1 MELVELINDL
11 SVDINE
17 IVGTY
22 IDRENYITWLAYNIL
37 TANIDTTVQNF
48 YLYNPVNSRKWYFI
62 PWDGDNMLHVEED
75 KLEGIDAT
83 YGNWSTASAT
93 TGA

>member
-22 IDRENYITWLAYNIL
+22 IDRENYITCLPTIFSRQTSTPRYRIFICTIL
-37 TANIDTTVQNF
+37 
-48 YLYNPVNSRKWYFI
+48 
-62 PWDGDNMLHVEED
+62 
-75 KLEGIDAT
+75 
-83 YGNWSTASAT
+83 
-93 TGA
+93 